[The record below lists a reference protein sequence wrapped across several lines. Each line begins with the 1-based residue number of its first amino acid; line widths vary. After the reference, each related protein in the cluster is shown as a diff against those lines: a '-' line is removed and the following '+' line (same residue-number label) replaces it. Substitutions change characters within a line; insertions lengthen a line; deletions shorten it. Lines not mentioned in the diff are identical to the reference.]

1 MLAALAGIVVSQLG
15 MMISE
20 LDAMIN
26 EFDIVIN
33 ELDIVIS
40 QAGTEIRSLQ
50 TTWAH
55 VRGGKEVLIVEPISQ
70 KARY

>member
-1 MLAALAGIVVSQLG
+1 MIIDLDIVIIELDIV
-15 MMISE
+15 ISE
-20 LDAMIN
+20 W
-26 EFDIVIN
+26 DIVIN